1 MSYANLLLNVLYHIV
16 MEMKIRESC
25 LQSGTFIYKPG
36 ISVTKQDFHLQMGSL
51 GLQMGFSGYYLP
63 IIYIKLISKFR
74 IGGYAILLRKE
85 IHTMKDL
92 RNPLTRTEN
101 FEHPSGNIM
110 KELTEAELNSVA
122 AGAGVARNSGG
133 IACTLTGECNI
144 GTHIKFC
151 CYD

>member
-1 MSYANLLLNVLYHIV
+1 
-16 MEMKIRESC
+16 
-25 LQSGTFIYKPG
+25 
-36 ISVTKQDFHLQMGSL
+36 
-51 GLQMGFSGYYLP
+51 
-63 IIYIKLISKFR
+63 
-74 IGGYAILLRKE
+74 
-85 IHTMKDL
+85 MKDL

-151 CYD
+151 CYDYGPMSRFSTS

>member
-1 MSYANLLLNVLYHIV
+1 
-16 MEMKIRESC
+16 
-25 LQSGTFIYKPG
+25 
-36 ISVTKQDFHLQMGSL
+36 
-51 GLQMGFSGYYLP
+51 
-63 IIYIKLISKFR
+63 
-74 IGGYAILLRKE
+74 
-85 IHTMKDL
+85 MKDL

-144 GTHIKFC
+144 GMVLCQDLVQVKMRNFSPF
-151 CYD
+151 

>member
-1 MSYANLLLNVLYHIV
+1 M
-16 MEMKIRESC
+16 R
-25 LQSGTFIYKPG
+25 T
-36 ISVTKQDFHLQMGSL
+36 
-51 GLQMGFSGYYLP
+51 

-122 AGAGVARNSGG
+122 AGAGVAKKESIRNR
-133 IACTLTGECNI
+133 
-144 GTHIKFC
+144 
-151 CYD
+151 

>member
-1 MSYANLLLNVLYHIV
+1 MCTRY
-16 MEMKIRESC
+16 
-25 LQSGTFIYKPG
+25 
-36 ISVTKQDFHLQMGSL
+36 
-51 GLQMGFSGYYLP
+51 P
-63 IIYIKLISKFR
+63 IINRVSELKVHIELTRFVQPEKI
-74 IGGYAILLRKE
+74 E
-85 IHTMKDL
+85 IDANERAVNEKSQYCFFVCTTFDSFLNDL

>member
-1 MSYANLLLNVLYHIV
+1 
-16 MEMKIRESC
+16 
-25 LQSGTFIYKPG
+25 
-36 ISVTKQDFHLQMGSL
+36 
-51 GLQMGFSGYYLP
+51 
-63 IIYIKLISKFR
+63 
-74 IGGYAILLRKE
+74 
-85 IHTMKDL
+85 MKDL

-144 GTHIKFC
+144 VQFTMPSGLHSVLERPFSEANGRPFLVKRSPLIVC
-151 CYD
+151 

>member
-1 MSYANLLLNVLYHIV
+1 
-16 MEMKIRESC
+16 
-25 LQSGTFIYKPG
+25 
-36 ISVTKQDFHLQMGSL
+36 
-51 GLQMGFSGYYLP
+51 
-63 IIYIKLISKFR
+63 
-74 IGGYAILLRKE
+74 
-85 IHTMKDL
+85 MKDL

-144 GTHIKFC
+144 GVETRLLIMERTSFLEVFSLNL
-151 CYD
+151 